1 MKKSKVYT
9 KTGDQGETGLV
20 SGNRTLKSDARI
32 ELYGE
37 LDELNSR
44 IGLATSELT
53 MEMSFKQVV
62 DFLHHVQSAIF
73 DLGSNLACEVE
84 NRQKFKLPQISN
96 DFIQEIEAEIDRLDA
111 ELPALKN
118 FILPGGTRSAS
129 VVHLCRTNAR
139 SVERKLVKYF
149 DLTRED
155 LPENSLIFLN
165 RLSDYLFVLARYV
178 NKLKGVEEINWK
190 PRK

>member
-44 IGLATSELT
+44 IGLACSYLNSGPEFA
-53 MEMSFKQVV
+53 SIV
-62 DFLHHVQSAIF
+62 DFLHHIQSAIF

-84 NRQKFKLPQISN
+84 NRAKYNLPQLS
-96 DFIQEIEAEIDRLDA
+96 DSFVQEIEAEIDKLDA
-111 ELPALKN
+111 DLEPLKN
-118 FILPGGTRSAS
+118 FILPGGSIAAS
-129 VVHLCRTNAR
+129 SIHLCRTNAR
-139 SVERKLVKYF
+139 AVERRLVHYF
-149 DLTRED
+149 KVSGEE
-155 LPENSLIFLN
+155 LPENSIIFLN

-178 NKLKGVEEINWK
+178 NKTYNINEITWK